1 MSTAQYQLFH
11 ERIGQAI
18 NQCIDA
24 CPIGTKTV
32 SEINNATIED
42 LVRSTIGPL
51 ASAENILN
59 INLMDDKPDW
69 RKHGT
74 ELAFRRVLLDLVVI
88 LTILLFLYL
97 RRASSFQLLIFYNI

>member
-32 SEINNATIED
+32 SEINNATVED

-69 RKHGT
+69 RKQGT
-74 ELAFRRVLLDLVVI
+74 ELAFRKVLLDLVVI
-88 LTILLFLYL
+88 IINVLFFLFNN
-97 RRASSFQLLIFYNI
+97 SFKFSGINFL

>member
-24 CPIGTKTV
+24 CPIGTKHV
-32 SEINNATIED
+32 SEINNATVED

-88 LTILLFLYL
+88 IINVLFFLFNN
-97 RRASSFQLLIFYNI
+97 SFKFSGINFL